1 MNRLL
6 HSTIHQ
12 VIWYFCGFILNPY
25 SLLCSIF
32 FFSRKLCFLWS
43 SCLLFTTELI
53 SLDTSGTP
61 TVGFFLKVT
70 SHSWMILSI
79 RLEEFNS
86 IDWLLKRWWW
96 IFLKKMLFYCCKSTL
111 IWEKILEVFWRI
123 YLNIMF
129 WILLKY
135 FPRKLLGDEIFWSMV
150 SWDVNFFLKNL

>member
-1 MNRLL
+1 MKLMNRLL
-6 HSTIHQ
+6 YSIIHQ

-96 IFLKKMLFYCCKSTL
+96 IFLKKMLFYCCKRIL

-123 YLNIMF
+123 DLNIMF
-129 WILLKY
+129 
-135 FPRKLLGDEIFWSMV
+135 
-150 SWDVNFFLKNL
+150 